1 MRYLKIYEAFE
12 SKGINSTL
20 DFLKKKVGKKSS
32 ILFLDSLKTLMT
44 SVDLPIDKISDDDID
59 YMSAKR
65 AALVKS
71 KKDVNND
78 KEIDTIKYWFSIK
91 DGYLGFTGTGNKIIE
106 KSSSI
111 ITSYPR
117 QQRMFS
123 SGNLDW
129 ITENVIPTGE
139 LYPISDYSNLKT
151 GDVVLGCFNDSYD
164 SDHISL
170 GTVFVNDIGESGA
183 FVIQSVSSGSGIGDP
198 GWRNYTQY
206 GNLTWWIADSGRTG
220 TDHSFLNYWRNSS
233 EELHYVENLWETE
246 KKEEKEEEKDPITWN
261 LPLDDSFNFER
272 WGRSHYMSQSDYEKA
287 DFALILKYDDLLKK
301 SYKKPSNTRKIRK
314 EEKAG
319 ATKLM
324 SDDKIKKMNIER
336 YISKLS
342 FQLNITETDF
352 FNLEKF
358 VKINLCGD
366 FSFISIWTRRP
377 DWSSNLSTI
386 IKHLYRVADCESME
400 NKRYYLDSIKDL
412 YKDQSKYYY
421 NYLTR
426 FLESRGELKP
436 GNIKNIF
443 DNIFKLSKELNLKL
457 IKKDI
462 NSIDELYLI
471 REKINTFHSF
481 SKMDRNELSYGVR
494 EIISQFSYPEDMKR
508 YYEAYSRGYTEQDY
522 ENDLEKIKRMSEF
535 LKRL

>member
-32 ILFLDSLKTLMT
+32 TNFLDSLKTLMG
-44 SVDLPIDKISDDDID
+44 SVDFPIDKISDDDID
-59 YMSAKR
+59 YMSAKK
-65 AALVKS
+65 AVLVKS
-71 KKDVNND
+71 KKDLSND
-78 KEIDTIKYWFSIK
+78 EKIDTIKYWFSIK
-91 DGYLGFTGTGNKIIE
+91 DGYLGFTGTGNKIIG
-106 KSSSI
+106 KSNSR
-111 ITSYPR
+111 ITSNSR
-117 QQRMFS
+117 QQRLFS

-129 ITENVIPTGE
+129 IKENVTRTGE
-139 LYPISDYSNLKT
+139 LYPVSDYSKLKT

-170 GTVFVNDIGESGA
+170 GTVFLTHEEA
-183 FVIQSVSSGSGIGDP
+183 YVIQSVSSGSSIG
-198 GWRNYTQY
+198 GSEWVNYNQY
-206 GNLTWWIADSGRTG
+206 GSLTWWIADSGRTG

-233 EELHYVENLWETE
+233 EELHYVENLWEM
-246 KKEEKEEEKDPITWN
+246 KEKEEEKEEDPTTWN
-261 LPLDDSFNFER
+261 LPLDYSFNLTR
-272 WGRSHYMSQSDYEKA
+272 WGNSDYIIKSDYEKA

-366 FSFISIWTRRP
+366 FSFISIWNRIP

-386 IKHLYRVADCESME
+386 TTYLYRVADYESLDD
-400 NKRYYLDSIKDL
+400 KRYYLDSIKAL
-412 YKDQSKYYY
+412 YKDQSKNYY

-426 FLESRGELKP
+426 YLESRGELKS

-457 IKKDI
+457 IRSDI

-471 REKINTFHSF
+471 REKMNSFYSF
-481 SKMDRNELSYGVR
+481 SRMDRNQLSYGVR
-494 EIISQFSYPEDMKR
+494 EIISQFGYTENMAN
-508 YYEAYSRGYTEQDY
+508 YYEAYSRNYTEQEY
-522 ENDLEKIKRMSEF
+522 ESDLEKIKRMSEF